1 MVGWSISPLSL
12 NPGVSVSPFISRPWD
27 LCFSVY
33 LSTLR
38 SRNNEYTELIHAHS
52 ASEKHFLETHSAVAT
67 IVFLTQDY
75 KTKSD
80 ISFINVI

>member
-1 MVGWSISPLSL
+1 MVGWSVSPFVSY
-12 NPGVSVSPFISRPWD
+12 PGVSVSPFISRPWD

-38 SRNNEYTELIHAHS
+38 SWNNEYTELIHAHY

-67 IVFLTQDY
+67 IVFLTQD
-75 KTKSD
+75 
-80 ISFINVI
+80 F

>member
-27 LCFSVY
+27 LCFSVS

-52 ASEKHFLETHSAVAT
+52 ASEKHFSRNSLGCGHYC
-67 IVFLTQDY
+67 LL
-75 KTKSD
+75 
-80 ISFINVI
+80 NPGL